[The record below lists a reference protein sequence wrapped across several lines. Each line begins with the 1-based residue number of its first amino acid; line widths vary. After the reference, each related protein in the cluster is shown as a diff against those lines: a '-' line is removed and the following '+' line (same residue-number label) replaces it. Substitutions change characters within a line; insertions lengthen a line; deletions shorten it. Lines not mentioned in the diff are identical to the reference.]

1 MAGLIDTLLVLVHVP
16 AGAVAA
22 ASGAAAMLAGKGG
35 RLHRRGGRIYL
46 AAIAVVCLSGAGLA
60 ITRWPHFPHLLALGV
75 IAAGLAAG
83 GYTAR
88 RRTSPVVHLLA
99 MGMSYVALLTAFYVD
114 NGPKLPLW
122 SLLPQSAF
130 WILPS
135 LVALPLLVRSVLR
148 QAAKERT

>member
-16 AGAVAA
+16 AGAVAV

-46 AAIAVVCLSGAGLA
+46 AAIA
-60 ITRWPHFPHLLALGV
+60 
-75 IAAGLAAG
+75 GLAAG

-88 RRTSPVVHLLA
+88 RRTSPVVHLFA
-99 MGMSYVALLTAFYVD
+99 MGMSYVGLLTAFYVD

-135 LVALPLLVRSVLR
+135 LVALPLLVRSLLR
-148 QAAKERT
+148 HAAKERT